1 MKGTLLKRSIIA
13 TLIFVFFFGNYPY
26 SAKDS
31 YAGGGTVSG
40 VSVNYD
46 LGSVEMHPAWTEEEV
61 RLAYLSNLN
70 IDEQNGVQLDKAN
83 STLMYLDDNGQFV
96 GIGDGSDQITSE
108 REYYFA
114 AAIIISDDFELPDKV
129 KNTKKATKI
138 SDGLSD
144 DFKVRINGASIP
156 QLTYLYTN
164 NKATKLWIYFKA
176 PGVSTEKKI
185 VSVTVDED
193 FKKIIPGNQK
203 KYTATV
209 RGYAPDMSVKWTL
222 IGAEKGSTI
231 SDSGLLYVHKEETAD
246 SLTIVAT
253 SNYDN
258 TKKYAFGVY
267 INHDEVVDK
276 VSVNASLG
284 NVCLNPIF
292 TQGEITKQI
301 KSNIVNDTKGC
312 TIVQEYTGLV
322 SRQEGKAVYV
332 IGENDENHVD
342 TSKEYLIRVAL
353 SMEAGYTWPAC
364 LEDLNPNALYKAG
377 TFISSMS
384 FLFNNSSSKD
394 YLVNYNQSKNLL
406 ILYVPVSIEKVNLKK
421 LGNDLTISG
430 VEDKVYIGREVTQSV
445 KVTVGGYRLKE
456 DVDFVISYEDNK
468 NIGEAVIFING
479 IGCFEGTVSRTFKIK
494 SEDSEQGNGSDKN
507 GASQSRSNE
516 WADGKW
522 YDENGKQTYKATLQW
537 KQDAYG
543 WWVEDTNGW
552 YPVSSWQKIDGKWYY
567 FCSDGYMDYSE
578 YRDGCWLGSDGAWVE
593 AYSGGRW
600 GYNEIG
606 WWYQDSTGWYPCSQW
621 LWIDGS
627 CYWFNANGYM
637 E

>member
-164 NKATKLWIYFKA
+164 KKATKLWIYFKA

-332 IGENDENHVD
+332 IGENDENYVD

>member
-1 MKGTLLKRSIIA
+1 MKGTLLKRSIIP
-13 TLIFVFFFGNYPY
+13 TLIFVFFLGNYPY

-70 IDEQNGVQLDKAN
+70 INEQNGVQLDKAN

-164 NKATKLWIYFKA
+164 KKATKLWIYFKA

-267 INHDEVVDK
+267 INHDEVVDI

-332 IGENDENHVD
+332 IGENDENYVD

-353 SMEAGYTWPAC
+353 SMESGYTWPAC

-377 TFISSMS
+377 TFISSLS